1 MASEE
6 KKLNDQQTNEPNNQP
21 STEDDSTA
29 TTNPPQKD
37 ERPAPVLQADD
48 DDDPRPMGD
57 VDFGQLLDQFEQE
70 QASLQEGEVVR
81 GTVVGISERG
91 VVIDFGYKSEGIV
104 NPAEFTENGILAV
117 KPGDEVDVLVKNME
131 TADGLPILS
140 RADAV
145 RMKAWDDLEK
155 AYRDG
160 TSIKGRV
167 MERIKGGL
175 RVDIDGIGA
184 FLPGSQV
191 DVRPVRNLDS
201 LRNQEIEAKVIKLNR
216 KRSNVVLSRKAV
228 IEEDNAGRK
237 GQTLQH
243 IEEDIVV
250 EGQIK
255 NLTDYGAFVDLGGVD
270 GLLHVTDMS
279 WGRLQNPSEL
289 FRVGDNIQV
298 KVLKF
303 DKERERVSLGYKQL
317 LPDPWSSV
325 DERFPVGSRV
335 PGRIAS
341 VADYGAFVE
350 LENGVEGLVHVS
362 EMSWSKRVKHPSKLV
377 NPGDTVEVEVLS
389 VDPKARRISLGMKQI
404 QDNPWQ
410 TLHERYQ
417 VGTRVHG
424 RVRNMTDFG
433 AFIEIEDGV
442 DGLVHVSDISWS
454 RRIKHPSEVLKKG
467 QEIDAIIT
475 SIDAENRRLS
485 LSIKD
490 LEPNAWD
497 KFVNEHKPGDVVKGK
512 IARFANFGAFV
523 ELDDNLEGLCHISE
537 LSDERVEKPED
548 VVQLGQDMEF
558 KILRIDVE
566 SKKIGLSARAVG
578 KADEP
583 IIDTKVYSSQAGSGM
598 ASLGELAD
606 FGLGRSEP
614 KAAPE
619 PEPSPVAEPAA
630 EAEPATAPE
639 AETEPVAEESAA
651 AAEPETGSA
660 TESDAQVQPD
670 AETAAE
676 AKPAQEEA
684 PVDEP
689 EAEAKPLEEPPA
701 DGPPVT
707 EPEPEPNP
715 VKEPEPEEKPEAEPE
730 PGPDDDQE

>member
-6 KKLNDQQTNEPNNQP
+6 SKLTNQEPTNDNAASDNQEGSQPVSPAP
-21 STEDDSTA
+21 SASPAATA
-29 TTNPPQKD
+29 TAVDT
-37 ERPAPVLQADD
+37 DD
-48 DDDPRPMGD
+48 DDEPRAGGD

-104 NPAEFTENGILAV
+104 NPAEFTENGVLAV
-117 KPGDEVDVLVKNME
+117 KAGDEVDVLVKNME

-145 RMKAWDDLEK
+145 RMRAWDDLEK
-155 AYRDG
+155 SYRDG
-160 TSIKGRV
+160 TNIKGRV
-167 MERIKGGL
+167 IERIKGGL

-228 IEEDNAGRK
+228 IEEENAGRK
-237 GQTLQH
+237 GQTLGH

-279 WGRLQNPSEL
+279 WGRLQNPNEL
-289 FRVGDNIQV
+289 FHVGDTIQV

-303 DKERERVSLGYKQL
+303 DRDRERVSLGYKQL

-325 DERFPVGSRV
+325 EERFPVGARV
-335 PGRIAS
+335 NGKIAS

-377 NPGDTVEVEVLS
+377 NPGDEVEVEVLS

-424 RVRNMTDFG
+424 RVRNLTDFG

-475 SIDAENRRLS
+475 SIDADNRRLS

-497 KFVNEHKPGDVVKGK
+497 RFVNDHNPGDVVRGK
-512 IARFANFGAFV
+512 IARLANFGAFV
-523 ELDDNLEGLCHISE
+523 ELDDSLEGLCHISE
-537 LSDERVEKPED
+537 LSDERVDKPED
-548 VVQLGQDMEF
+548 VVQLGQEMEF
-558 KILRIDVE
+558 KILRIDSE
-566 SKKIGLSARAVG
+566 NKKIGLSARAVG
-578 KADEP
+578 KNEP
-583 IIDTKVYSSQAGSGM
+583 IIDTKVYSSQVGSGM
-598 ASLGELAD
+598 ASLGELA
-606 FGLGRSEP
+606 GLAR
-614 KAAPE
+614 
-619 PEPSPVAEPAA
+619 
-630 EAEPATAPE
+630 
-639 AETEPVAEESAA
+639 
-651 AAEPETGSA
+651 AAEPETKAGPEAKSQPEVA
-660 TESDAQVQPD
+660 GLPGPD
-670 AETAAE
+670 A
-676 AKPAQEEA
+676 
-684 PVDEP
+684 VR
-689 EAEAKPLEEPPA
+689 
-701 DGPPVT
+701 
-707 EPEPEPNP
+707 EPEPEPPSQN
-715 VKEPEPEEKPEAEPE
+715 EPEPAPEPISE
-730 PGPDDDQE
+730 PGPLEETAADAGAATASESETQPQTAVEPGTAPAAETEEAAAKPTTVVE

>member
-6 KKLNDQQTNEPNNQP
+6 SHLNNQETDNNP
-21 STEDDSTA
+21 SSDDQPISTPTSETQPA
-29 TTNPPQKD
+29 KETNPAVATKS
-37 ERPAPVLQADD
+37 DD
-48 DDDPRPMGD
+48 DDEPRPFGD

-104 NPAEFTENGILAV
+104 NPAEFSENGVLSV
-117 KPGDEVDVLVKNME
+117 KPGDEVDVLVKSME

-145 RMKAWDDLEK
+145 RMRAWDDLEK
-155 AYRDG
+155 SYRDG
-160 TSIKGRV
+160 TSVKGRV
-167 MERIKGGL
+167 IERIKGGL
-175 RVDIDGIGA
+175 RVDIDGIAA

-191 DVRPVRNLDS
+191 DIRPVRNLDS

-228 IEEDNAGRK
+228 LEEENAGRK
-237 GQTLQH
+237 GETLGH
-243 IEEDIVV
+243 IEEDVVV

-279 WGRLQNPSEL
+279 WGRLQNPNEL
-289 FRVGDNIQV
+289 FKVGDTVQV

-303 DKERERVSLGYKQL
+303 DRERERVSLGYKQL

-325 DERFPVGSRV
+325 DERFPIGSRV
-335 PGRIAS
+335 PGRVAS

-424 RVRNMTDFG
+424 RVRNLTDFG

-467 QEIDAIIT
+467 QEIDAVIT

-497 KFVNEHKPGDVVKGK
+497 RFVTEHKPGDVVKGK
-512 IARFANFGAFV
+512 VARFANFGAFI

-537 LSDERVEKPED
+537 LSEERVEKPED
-548 VVQLGQDMEF
+548 VVQLGQEMEF
-558 KILRIDVE
+558 KILRIDSE
-566 SKKIGLSARAVG
+566 NKKIGLSTRAVG
-578 KADEP
+578 KDEP
-583 IIDTKVYSSQAGSGM
+583 VIDTKIYSSVAGSGM

-606 FGLGRSEP
+606 FGLSRAEP
-614 KAAPE
+614 KPE
-619 PEPSPVAEPAA
+619 PEPK
-630 EAEPATAPE
+630 
-639 AETEPVAEESAA
+639 
-651 AAEPETGSA
+651 
-660 TESDAQVQPD
+660 
-670 AETAAE
+670 
-676 AKPAQEEA
+676 AKA
-684 PVDEP
+684 
-689 EAEAKPLEEPPA
+689 EAEAKP
-701 DGPPVT
+701 
-707 EPEPEPNP
+707 EPEPEG
-715 VKEPEPEEKPEAEPE
+715 EPKPEMTPEAEPKPELTPEAE
-730 PGPDDDQE
+730 PKPELEPEEEPKAAESASAES

>member
-6 KKLNDQQTNEPNNQP
+6 SKLNNQETSDNN
-21 STEDDSTA
+21 
-29 TTNPPQKD
+29 
-37 ERPAPVLQADD
+37 PASS
-48 DDDPRPMGD
+48 
-57 VDFGQLLDQFEQE
+57 EQE
-70 QASLQEGEVVR
+70 SSPATPTAPAAKGCESCSSFQMPTTMMSRAPAATSTSDNCSISLSRSRPRLQEGEVVR

-104 NPAEFTENGILAV
+104 NPAEFTENGVLAV
-117 KPGDEVDVLVKNME
+117 KAGDEVDVLVKNME
-131 TADGLPILS
+131 TSDGLPILS

-145 RMKAWDDLEK
+145 RMKAWDELEK
-155 AYRDG
+155 SYRDG
-160 TSIKGRV
+160 TNIKGRV

-228 IEEDNAGRK
+228 IEEENAGRK
-237 GQTLQH
+237 GQTLGH

-289 FRVGDNIQV
+289 FRVGDTIQV

-303 DKERERVSLGYKQL
+303 DRERERVSLGYKQL

-325 DERFPVGSRV
+325 EERFPVGTRV

-377 NPGDTVEVEVLS
+377 NPGDAVEVEVLS

-424 RVRNMTDFG
+424 RVRNLTDFG

-497 KFVNEHKPGDVVKGK
+497 RFVNEHKPGDVVHGK

-537 LSDERVEKPED
+537 LSEERVEKPED
-548 VVQLGQDMEF
+548 VVQLGQEMEF
-558 KILRIDVE
+558 KILRIDAE

-578 KADEP
+578 KDEP
-583 IIDTKVYSSQAGSGM
+583 IVDAKVYSSQAGSGM

-606 FGLGRSEP
+606 FGLGERSSRKLSRKRSRNRRP
-614 KAAPE
+614 KRRLSLHPE
-619 PEPSPVAEPAA
+619 PH
-630 EAEPATAPE
+630 
-639 AETEPVAEESAA
+639 
-651 AAEPETGSA
+651 
-660 TESDAQVQPD
+660 
-670 AETAAE
+670 
-676 AKPAQEEA
+676 
-684 PVDEP
+684 
-689 EAEAKPLEEPPA
+689 
-701 DGPPVT
+701 
-707 EPEPEPNP
+707 
-715 VKEPEPEEKPEAEPE
+715 
-730 PGPDDDQE
+730 

>member
-1 MASEE
+1 MQRDMIYDAEIAREPTGVCMFSEE
-6 KKLNDQQTNEPNNQP
+6 PKLNHSDTTEEKTPSVEPESSPQQTATAPTREPVSEP
-21 STEDDSTA
+21 VSAADHIEDEDDV
-29 TTNPPQKD
+29 
-37 ERPAPVLQADD
+37 RPA
-48 DDDPRPMGD
+48 GD
-57 VDFGQLLDQFEQE
+57 VDFGQLLDQFAQE
-70 QASLQEGEVVR
+70 QATLQEGEVVR

-104 NPAEFTENGILAV
+104 NPAEFTEDGVITV
-117 KPGDEVDVLVKNME
+117 KPGDEVEVLVKSME
-131 TADGLPILS
+131 TADGLPVLS

-155 AYRDG
+155 AYQEG
-160 TSIKGRV
+160 STVKGRV

-175 RVDIDGIGA
+175 RIDIDGIAA

-228 IEEDNAGRK
+228 IEGENAGRK
-237 GQTLQH
+237 DQTLGG
-243 IEEDIVV
+243 IEEDIIV

-289 FRVGDNIQV
+289 FKVGDNIQV

-303 DKERERVSLGYKQL
+303 DRDRERVSLGYKQL

-325 DERFPVGSRV
+325 EERFPIGTRVG
-335 PGRIAS
+335 GRIAS

-362 EMSWSKRVKHPSKLV
+362 EMSWSKRVKHPSKIV
-377 NPGDTVEVEVLS
+377 NPGDSVEVEVLS

-404 QDNPWQ
+404 QENPWQ
-410 TLHERYQ
+410 TLHDRYQ
-417 VGTRVHG
+417 IGTRVHG
-424 RVRNMTDFG
+424 RVRNLTDFG

-475 SIDAENRRLS
+475 SIDTENRRLS

-490 LEPNAWD
+490 LEPNAWER
-497 KFVNEHKPGDVVKGK
+497 FVNEHKPGDVVRGK

-537 LSDERVEKPED
+537 LSDERVGKPED
-548 VVQLGQDMEF
+548 VVQLGQEMEF
-558 KILRIDVE
+558 KILRIDAE

-578 KADEP
+578 KDDEP
-583 IIDTKVYSSQAGSGM
+583 IIDTKVYSSEAGSGM

-606 FGLGRSEP
+606 FGLGR
-614 KAAPE
+614 
-619 PEPSPVAEPAA
+619 
-630 EAEPATAPE
+630 
-639 AETEPVAEESAA
+639 TEP
-651 AAEPETGSA
+651 
-660 TESDAQVQPD
+660 
-670 AETAAE
+670 
-676 AKPAQEEA
+676 
-684 PVDEP
+684 
-689 EAEAKPLEEPPA
+689 
-701 DGPPVT
+701 
-707 EPEPEPNP
+707 
-715 VKEPEPEEKPEAEPE
+715 
-730 PGPDDDQE
+730 DQE

>member
-1 MASEE
+1 MSSEE
-6 KKLNDQQTNEPNNQP
+6 TKLVNSEENINKPASGEAEASSPQPTPASNN
-21 STEDDSTA
+21 
-29 TTNPPQKD
+29 
-37 ERPAPVLQADD
+37 PAPSLATDSSADD
-48 DDDPRPMGD
+48 DESRASGD

-70 QASLQEGEVVR
+70 QATLQEGEVVR

-104 NPAEFTENGILAV
+104 NPAEFTENGEITV
-117 KPGDEVDVLVKNME
+117 KPGDEVEVLVKSME
-131 TADGLPILS
+131 TADGLPVLS

-145 RMKAWDDLEK
+145 RMKAWDDLER

-160 TSIKGRV
+160 LTVKGRV
-167 MERIKGGL
+167 SDRIKGGL
-175 RVDIDGIGA
+175 RVDIDGIAA

-201 LRNQEIEAKVIKLNR
+201 LRNQIIEAKVIKLNR

-228 IEEDNAGRK
+228 IEQENTGRK
-237 GQTLQH
+237 DQTLLQ

-303 DKERERVSLGYKQL
+303 DRERERVSLGYKQL

-325 DERFPVGSRV
+325 EERFPVGARV

-341 VADYGAFVE
+341 VADYGAFV
-350 LENGVEGLVHVS
+350 
-362 EMSWSKRVKHPSKLV
+362 
-377 NPGDTVEVEVLS
+377 
-389 VDPKARRISLGMKQI
+389 
-404 QDNPWQ
+404 
-410 TLHERYQ
+410 
-417 VGTRVHG
+417 
-424 RVRNMTDFG
+424 
-433 AFIEIEDGV
+433 EIEDGV

-497 KFVNEHKPGDVVKGK
+497 RFVNEHKPGDVVKGK

-537 LSDERVEKPED
+537 LSEERVEKPED
-548 VVQLGQDMEF
+548 VVKLGQEMEF
-558 KILRIDVE
+558 KILRIDAE

-578 KADEP
+578 KDDEP
-583 IIDTKVYSSQAGSGM
+583 IVDTKVYSSQAGSGM

-606 FGLGRSEP
+606 FGLGRSDT

-619 PEPSPVAEPAA
+619 PEEKPAPGPKPEMDTAPEPEPELAPAPEPEPEVKPPAEPEPEIGESEPEPVVSESEPDAESTSGSEPAA
-630 EAEPATAPE
+630 EE
-639 AETEPVAEESAA
+639 
-651 AAEPETGSA
+651 
-660 TESDAQVQPD
+660 
-670 AETAAE
+670 
-676 AKPAQEEA
+676 
-684 PVDEP
+684 
-689 EAEAKPLEEPPA
+689 
-701 DGPPVT
+701 
-707 EPEPEPNP
+707 
-715 VKEPEPEEKPEAEPE
+715 
-730 PGPDDDQE
+730 DQK

>member
-6 KKLNDQQTNEPNNQP
+6 SKLTDQETTTDTDPSSTEATSSP
-21 STEDDSTA
+21 ST
-29 TTNPPQKD
+29 PPS
-37 ERPAPVLQADD
+37 PAPTTKATPPAAAAQPDD
-48 DDDPRPMGD
+48 DDEEPRAFGD

-104 NPAEFTENGILAV
+104 NPAEFTENGVLSV

-131 TADGLPILS
+131 TSDGLPILS

-155 AYRDG
+155 SYRDG
-160 TSIKGRV
+160 TNIKGRV

-228 IEEDNAGRK
+228 IEEENAGRK
-237 GQTLQH
+237 GQTLGH

-289 FRVGDNIQV
+289 FRVGDTIQV

-303 DKERERVSLGYKQL
+303 DRDRERVSLGYKQL

-325 DERFPVGSRV
+325 EERFIVGTRV
-335 PGRIAS
+335 PGKIAS

-362 EMSWSKRVKHPSKLV
+362 EMSWSKRVKHPGKLV
-377 NPGDTVEVEVLS
+377 NPGDAVEVEVLS

-424 RVRNMTDFG
+424 RVRNLTDFG

-454 RRIKHPSEVLKKG
+454 RRIKHPSEILKKG
-467 QEIDAIIT
+467 QEIDAVIT

-497 KFVNEHKPGDVVKGK
+497 RFVTEHKPGDVVHGK

-537 LSDERVEKPED
+537 LSEERVEKPED
-548 VVQLGQDMEF
+548 VVQLGQEIEF

-578 KADEP
+578 KDDEP
-583 IIDTKVYSSQAGSGM
+583 IIDTKIYSSQAGSGM

-606 FGLGRSEP
+606 FGLGRST
-614 KAAPE
+614 AASQPE
-619 PEPSPVAEPAA
+619 PVNEPETASEGESSSESDEPVETTSKASNAPDEAA
-630 EAEPATAPE
+630 EAAVAAL
-639 AETEPVAEESAA
+639 AESESVAEEIAEPQAEAA
-651 AAEPETGSA
+651 AATG
-660 TESDAQVQPD
+660 
-670 AETAAE
+670 AEVA
-676 AKPAQEEA
+676 
-684 PVDEP
+684 
-689 EAEAKPLEEPPA
+689 
-701 DGPPVT
+701 G
-707 EPEPEPNP
+707 
-715 VKEPEPEEKPEAEPE
+715 PEEESRT
-730 PGPDDDQE
+730 

>member
-6 KKLNDQQTNEPNNQP
+6 SKLTNQELSNDNTASSEQQSPP
-21 STEDDSTA
+21 A
-29 TTNPPQKD
+29 TPTTSAEKD
-37 ERPAPVLQADD
+37 QSPKAANANVDIDD
-48 DDDPRPMGD
+48 DDEPRVGGD

-104 NPAEFTENGILAV
+104 NPAEFTENGVLAV
-117 KPGDEVDVLVKNME
+117 KAGDEVDVLVKNME
-131 TADGLPILS
+131 TSDGLPILS

-145 RMKAWDDLEK
+145 RMKAWDELEK
-155 AYRDG
+155 SYRDG
-160 TSIKGRV
+160 TNIKGRV

-201 LRNQEIEAKVIKLNR
+201 LRNQVIEAKVIKLNR

-228 IEEDNAGRK
+228 IEEENAGRK
-237 GQTLQH
+237 GETLGH

-289 FRVGDNIQV
+289 FHVGDTIQV

-303 DKERERVSLGYKQL
+303 DRDRERVSLGYKQL

-325 DERFPVGSRV
+325 EERFPVGTRV

-377 NPGDTVEVEVLS
+377 NPGDAVEVEVLS

-424 RVRNMTDFG
+424 RVRNLTDFG

-475 SIDAENRRLS
+475 SIDADNRRLS

-497 KFVNEHKPGDVVKGK
+497 RFVNEHRPGDVVRGK

-537 LSDERVEKPED
+537 LSEERVDKPED
-548 VVQLGQDMEF
+548 VVQLGQEMDF

-566 SKKIGLSARAVG
+566 NKKIGLSARAVG
-578 KADEP
+578 KDEP
-583 IIDTKVYSSQAGSGM
+583 AVDAKVYSSQAGSGM

-606 FGLGRSEP
+606 FGLGKTEPEARPEPKGQAEPAPEAKAEPAPEP
-614 KAAPE
+614 KAEPGAPSEPEAVREPETEPEPVSEPNTAPE
-619 PEPSPVAEPAA
+619 PVN
-630 EAEPATAPE
+630 
-639 AETEPVAEESAA
+639 
-651 AAEPETGSA
+651 
-660 TESDAQVQPD
+660 
-670 AETAAE
+670 
-676 AKPAQEEA
+676 
-684 PVDEP
+684 EP
-689 EAEAKPLEEPPA
+689 EAEAAAEPSA
-701 DGPPVT
+701 TLSMD
-707 EPEPEPNP
+707 
-715 VKEPEPEEKPEAEPE
+715 EKSDDKSEAEAKTDE
-730 PGPDDDQE
+730 ESK

>member
-6 KKLNDQQTNEPNNQP
+6 SHLNNQETDNNP
-21 STEDDSTA
+21 SSDDQPISTPTSETQPA
-29 TTNPPQKD
+29 KETNPAVATKS
-37 ERPAPVLQADD
+37 DD
-48 DDDPRPMGD
+48 DDEPRPFGD

-104 NPAEFTENGILAV
+104 NPAEFSENGVLSV
-117 KPGDEVDVLVKNME
+117 KPGDEVDVLVKSME

-145 RMKAWDDLEK
+145 RMRAWDDLEK
-155 AYRDG
+155 SYRDG
-160 TSIKGRV
+160 TSVKGRV
-167 MERIKGGL
+167 IERIKGGL
-175 RVDIDGIGA
+175 RVDIDGIAA

-191 DVRPVRNLDS
+191 DIRPVRNLDS

-228 IEEDNAGRK
+228 LEEENAGRK
-237 GQTLQH
+237 GETLGH
-243 IEEDIVV
+243 IEEDVVV

-279 WGRLQNPSEL
+279 WGRLQNPNEL
-289 FRVGDNIQV
+289 FKVGDTVQV

-303 DKERERVSLGYKQL
+303 DRERERVSLGYKQL

-325 DERFPVGSRV
+325 DERFPIGSRV
-335 PGRIAS
+335 PGRVAS

-424 RVRNMTDFG
+424 RVRNLTDFG

-467 QEIDAIIT
+467 QEIDAVIT

-497 KFVNEHKPGDVVKGK
+497 RFVTEHKPGDVVKGK
-512 IARFANFGAFV
+512 VARFANFGAFI

-537 LSDERVEKPED
+537 LSEERVEKPED
-548 VVQLGQDMEF
+548 VVQLGQEMEF
-558 KILRIDVE
+558 KILRIDSE
-566 SKKIGLSARAVG
+566 NKKIGLSTRAVG
-578 KADEP
+578 KDEP
-583 IIDTKVYSSQAGSGM
+583 VIDTKIYSSVAGSGM

-606 FGLGRSEP
+606 FGLSRAEP
-614 KAAPE
+614 KPE
-619 PEPSPVAEPAA
+619 PEPKAKAE
-630 EAEPATAPE
+630 
-639 AETEPVAEESAA
+639 
-651 AAEPETGSA
+651 
-660 TESDAQVQPD
+660 
-670 AETAAE
+670 AE
-676 AKPAQEEA
+676 AKPEPEPEGEPKPEITPEA
-684 PVDEP
+684 EPKPELIP
-689 EAEAKPLEEPPA
+689 EAEAKP
-701 DGPPVT
+701 
-707 EPEPEPNP
+707 
-715 VKEPEPEEKPEAEPE
+715 EPEPEEEPKAAESASSE
-730 PGPDDDQE
+730 S

>member
-6 KKLNDQQTNEPNNQP
+6 SHLNNQETDNNP
-21 STEDDSTA
+21 SSDDQTISTSTSETQPAIETNPAVALKSEDD
-29 TTNPPQKD
+29 
-37 ERPAPVLQADD
+37 EE
-48 DDDPRPMGD
+48 PRHAGD

-104 NPAEFTENGILAV
+104 NPAEFSENGVLSV
-117 KPGDEVDVLVKNME
+117 KPGDEVDVLVKSME
-131 TADGLPILS
+131 TADGLPVLS

-155 AYRDG
+155 SYRDG
-160 TSIKGRV
+160 TSVKGRV
-167 MERIKGGL
+167 IERIKGGL
-175 RVDIDGIGA
+175 RVDIDGIAA

-191 DVRPVRNLDS
+191 DIRPVRNLDS

-228 IEEDNAGRK
+228 LEEANAGRK
-237 GQTLQH
+237 GETLGH
-243 IEEDIVV
+243 IEEDVVV

-325 DERFPVGSRV
+325 EERFPIGTRV
-335 PGRIAS
+335 NGRVAS

-362 EMSWSKRVKHPSKLV
+362 EMSWSKRVKHPSKVV
-377 NPGDTVEVEVLS
+377 NPGDEVEVEVLS
-389 VDPKARRISLGMKQI
+389 VDPKARRISLGMKQV
-404 QDNPWQ
+404 QENPWQ

-417 VGTRVHG
+417 IGTRVHG
-424 RVRNMTDFG
+424 RVRNLTDFG

-467 QEIDAIIT
+467 QQVDAVITGIDP
-475 SIDAENRRLS
+475 DNRRMS

-490 LEPNAWD
+490 LEPNSWNG
-497 KFVNEHKPGDVVKGK
+497 FVATHKPGDLIKGK
-512 IARFANFGAFV
+512 IARFASFGAFV
-523 ELDDNLEGLCHISE
+523 ELGDNLEGLCHISE
-537 LSDERVEKPED
+537 LPDERVAKPADAAE
-548 VVQLGQDMEF
+548 LGQEIEF
-558 KILRIDVE
+558 RILRIDAE
-566 SKKIGLSARAVG
+566 NKKIGLSARA
-578 KADEP
+578 ASHDEP
-583 IIDTKVYSSQAGSGM
+583 VTEQKIYTSEAGGGM
-598 ASLGELAD
+598 ASLAELAD
-606 FGLGRSEP
+606 FGITT
-614 KAAPE
+614 K
-619 PEPSPVAEPAA
+619 
-630 EAEPATAPE
+630 
-639 AETEPVAEESAA
+639 SA
-651 AAEPETGSA
+651 
-660 TESDAQVQPD
+660 D
-670 AETAAE
+670 
-676 AKPAQEEA
+676 
-684 PVDEP
+684 
-689 EAEAKPLEEPPA
+689 
-701 DGPPVT
+701 
-707 EPEPEPNP
+707 
-715 VKEPEPEEKPEAEPE
+715 
-730 PGPDDDQE
+730 

>member
-1 MASEE
+1 MSSEE
-6 KKLNDQQTNEPNNQP
+6 PKLNSSEENDQKLSSGEQQSSSQQTA
-21 STEDDSTA
+21 TA
-29 TTNPPQKD
+29 SARENATAEAVADEEESRTT
-37 ERPAPVLQADD
+37 
-48 DDDPRPMGD
+48 GD

-70 QASLQEGEVVR
+70 QATLQEGEVVR

-104 NPAEFTENGILAV
+104 NPAEFTENGVLSV
-117 KPGDEVDVLVKNME
+117 KPGDEVEVLVKSME
-131 TADGLPILS
+131 TADGLPVLS

-155 AYRDG
+155 AYKQG
-160 TSIKGRV
+160 SSVTGHVI
-167 MERIKGGL
+167 ERIKGGL
-175 RVDIDGIGA
+175 RVDIDGIAA

-228 IEEDNAGRK
+228 IEEENAGRK
-237 GQTLQH
+237 DQTLQH

-303 DKERERVSLGYKQL
+303 DRERERVSLGYKQL

-325 DERFPVGSRV
+325 EERFPIGTRKTGRV
-335 PGRIAS
+335 AS

-362 EMSWSKRVKHPSKLV
+362 EMSWSKRVKHPSKIV
-377 NPGDTVEVEVLS
+377 SPGDTVEVEVLS
-389 VDPKARRISLGMKQI
+389 VDPKARRISLGMKQV
-404 QDNPWQ
+404 QENPWQ

-424 RVRNMTDFG
+424 RVRNLTDFG

-475 SIDAENRRLS
+475 SIDTENRRLS

-497 KFVNEHKPGDVVKGK
+497 KFVSEHKPGDVVRGK

-537 LSDERVEKPED
+537 LSEERVAKPED
-548 VVQLGQDMEF
+548 VVELGQEMEF
-558 KILRIDVE
+558 KILRIDAE

-578 KADEP
+578 KDEP
-583 IIDTKVYSSQAGSGM
+583 VVDAKVYSSEAGSGM

-606 FGLGRSEP
+606 FGIGRSE
-614 KAAPE
+614 
-619 PEPSPVAEPAA
+619 SD
-630 EAEPATAPE
+630 
-639 AETEPVAEESAA
+639 EE
-651 AAEPETGSA
+651 
-660 TESDAQVQPD
+660 Q
-670 AETAAE
+670 
-676 AKPAQEEA
+676 K
-684 PVDEP
+684 
-689 EAEAKPLEEPPA
+689 
-701 DGPPVT
+701 
-707 EPEPEPNP
+707 
-715 VKEPEPEEKPEAEPE
+715 
-730 PGPDDDQE
+730 

>member
-1 MASEE
+1 MLSEE
-6 KKLNDQQTNEPNNQP
+6 PKLTDSEVTNEPQP
-21 STEDDSTA
+21 SDELGSSTA
-29 TTNPPQKD
+29 QTATATKVEAPPAENSAEED
-37 ERPAPVLQADD
+37 EERRPA
-48 DDDPRPMGD
+48 GD

-70 QASLQEGEVVR
+70 QATLQEGEVVR
-81 GTVVGISERG
+81 GTVVGISDRG

-104 NPAEFTENGILAV
+104 NPAEFTDNGVITV
-117 KPGDEVDVLVKNME
+117 KAGDEVEVLVKSME
-131 TADGLPILS
+131 TADGLPVLS

-155 AYRDG
+155 AYQLG
-160 TSIKGRV
+160 TTVKGRV
-167 MERIKGGL
+167 IERIKGGL

-191 DVRPVRNLDS
+191 DVRPVRNLDI

-228 IEEDNAGRK
+228 IEGENAGRK
-237 GQTLQH
+237 DHTLQG
-243 IEEDIVV
+243 IEEDIIV

-279 WGRLQNPSEL
+279 WGRLQNPSEI
-289 FRVGDNIQV
+289 FKVGDNIQV

-303 DKERERVSLGYKQL
+303 DRDRERVSLGYKQL

-325 DERFPVGSRV
+325 EERFPVGTRV
-335 PGRIAS
+335 GGRIAS

-350 LENGVEGLVHVS
+350 LESGVEGLVHVS
-362 EMSWSKRVKHPSKLV
+362 EMSWSKRVKHPSKIV
-377 NPGDTVEVEVLS
+377 NPGDNVEVEVLS

-404 QDNPWQ
+404 QENPWQ
-410 TLHERYQ
+410 TLNDRYQ

-424 RVRNMTDFG
+424 RVRNLTDFG

-467 QEIDAIIT
+467 QEIDAVIT
-475 SIDAENRRLS
+475 SIDTENRRLS

-490 LEPNAWD
+490 LEPNAWER
-497 KFVNEHKPGDVVKGK
+497 FVNEHKPGDVVRGK

-537 LSDERVEKPED
+537 LSEERVAKPED
-548 VVQLGQDMEF
+548 VVQLGQELEF
-558 KILRIDVE
+558 KILRIDPE

-578 KADEP
+578 KDDEP
-583 IIDTKVYSSQAGSGM
+583 IVDTKVYSSEAGSGM

-606 FGLGRSEP
+606 FGIGR
-614 KAAPE
+614 
-619 PEPSPVAEPAA
+619 
-630 EAEPATAPE
+630 
-639 AETEPVAEESAA
+639 TEP
-651 AAEPETGSA
+651 
-660 TESDAQVQPD
+660 D
-670 AETAAE
+670 
-676 AKPAQEEA
+676 
-684 PVDEP
+684 
-689 EAEAKPLEEPPA
+689 
-701 DGPPVT
+701 
-707 EPEPEPNP
+707 
-715 VKEPEPEEKPEAEPE
+715 KE
-730 PGPDDDQE
+730 

>member
-1 MASEE
+1 MLSDEPKPNDGETTETSSGAVEAAPLKAAAAAATESRTNTVSETTPAETPASEASASE
-6 KKLNDQQTNEPNNQP
+6 AAKQAAAPEAATG
-21 STEDDSTA
+21 EDDEA
-29 TTNPPQKD
+29 
-37 ERPAPVLQADD
+37 RP
-48 DDDPRPMGD
+48 GD
-57 VDFGQLLDQFEQE
+57 MDFGQLLDQFEQE
-70 QASLQEGEVVR
+70 QATLQEGEVVR

-91 VVIDFGYKSEGIV
+91 VVIDFGYKSEGLV
-104 NPAEFTENGILAV
+104 NPAEFTENGVISV
-117 KPGDEVDVLVKNME
+117 KPGDEVEVLVKSME

-155 AYRDG
+155 AYQEG
-160 TSIKGRV
+160 TTVKGRV
-167 MERIKGGL
+167 LERIKGGL
-175 RVDIDGIGA
+175 RIDIDGIGA

-228 IEEDNAGRK
+228 IETENAGRK
-237 GQTLQH
+237 DQTLQH
-243 IEEDIVV
+243 IEEEIIV

-279 WGRLQNPSEL
+279 WGRLQSPNEL
-289 FRVGDNIQV
+289 FKVGDNIQV

-303 DKERERVSLGYKQL
+303 DRERERVSLGYKQL
-317 LPDPWSSV
+317 QPDPWSSV
-325 DERFPVGSRV
+325 EERFPIGTRV
-335 PGRIAS
+335 NGKIAS

-350 LENGVEGLVHVS
+350 LESGVEGLVHVS
-362 EMSWSKRVKHPSKLV
+362 EMSWSKRVKHPSKIV

-410 TLHERYQ
+410 TLNERYQ
-417 VGTRVHG
+417 VGSRVHG
-424 RVRNMTDFG
+424 RVRNLTDFG

-475 SIDAENRRLS
+475 SIDVENRRLS

-490 LEPNAWD
+490 LEPNAWER
-497 KFVNEHKPGDVVKGK
+497 FVTEHKPGDVVKGK

-537 LSDERVEKPED
+537 LSDERVAKPED
-548 VVQLGQDMEF
+548 VVQVGQEMDF
-558 KILRIDVE
+558 KILRIDSE

-578 KADEP
+578 KDDEP
-583 IIDTKVYSSQAGSGM
+583 IPDTKIYSSNIGSGM

-606 FGLGRSEP
+606 FGIST
-614 KAAPE
+614 PE
-619 PEPSPVAEPAA
+619 PE
-630 EAEPATAPE
+630 
-639 AETEPVAEESAA
+639 
-651 AAEPETGSA
+651 
-660 TESDAQVQPD
+660 
-670 AETAAE
+670 
-676 AKPAQEEA
+676 QE
-684 PVDEP
+684 
-689 EAEAKPLEEPPA
+689 
-701 DGPPVT
+701 
-707 EPEPEPNP
+707 
-715 VKEPEPEEKPEAEPE
+715 
-730 PGPDDDQE
+730 Q